1 MLRNN
6 YYIHAIFLH
15 STILQI
21 KNLHIWKIMNDSNK
35 ILILFTDE
43 FPYASGKTFIEN
55 EIKHL
60 SENFERV

>member
-1 MLRNN
+1 
-6 YYIHAIFLH
+6 
-15 STILQI
+15 
-21 KNLHIWKIMNDSNK
+21 MNDSNK